1 MAVAVGA
8 ASAIRIE
15 AAAKAAAR
23 LIVTL
28 FMSAPA
34 LSDDRLAEITSLY

>member
-1 MAVAVGA
+1 VAVGA

-15 AAAKAAAR
+15 AAAKAPAR

-34 LSDDRLAEITSLY
+34 LPDDHLVEITPLY